1 MSLPPVLP
9 QQGLLSAVQLG
20 CGLSQLT
27 WHVTVPLPAP
37 AQQGVQ
43 HSAVSLASGAQAA
56 LSDSSGA
63 EAPSATIHQQTLA
76 SVFLPSCLD
85 AASFFSRGGGQAQ
98 DSELHPSPAGQARLR
113 TSDLMCFSGTDST
126 LAGASLVLQVS

>member
-1 MSLPPVLP
+1 MLSLWLLEHRPPF
-9 QQGLLSAVQLG
+9 
-20 CGLSQLT
+20 LT
-27 WHVTVPLPAP
+27 AP
-37 AQQGVQ
+37 ERRHLQP
-43 HSAVSLASGAQAA
+43 
-56 LSDSSGA
+56 
-63 EAPSATIHQQTLA
+63 PSITKQTLA